1 MKKPN
6 HLKRAAAVLSAL
18 LAFAGLSQSANAQL
32 ITINAG
38 KFTINAQGYSAS
50 VLTANLGDSAPNA
63 ETSTSGSLED
73 SWGIFQITS
82 ILDGD
87 VVDYTSNST
96 YELWGMYYNS
106 VDQNVA
112 SFGNQILFESEGL
125 KLDIYRRNVVDT
137 GDAVWQT
144 VFNQGLAG
152 RIDLDSY
159 TGITDVGTLVF
170 QSSLVGTMDSDYNTS
185 TFTTN
190 AEGNLAVSGVNTLF
204 NINPS
209 LLTFALAGTTTEVP
223 SNWTVEFGGP
233 IIGLSNAVPEP
244 STYGLMA
251 AGALVGIIALRR
263 RGQKRVQA

>member
-6 HLKRAAAVLSAL
+6 QLKRAAAVLTAL
-18 LAFAGLSQSANAQL
+18 FAFAGLSQTANAQL

-50 VLTANLGDSAPNA
+50 VLTANPGDFAPGGL
-63 ETSTSGSLED
+63 TSTSGALED
-73 SWGIFQITS
+73 TWGIFQITS

-96 YELWGMYYNS
+96 YELWGMFYNS
-106 VDQNVA
+106 VDQNAA
-112 SFGNQILFESEGL
+112 SFGNQVLFEATGL

-137 GDAVWQT
+137 GDSVWQT
-144 VFNQGLAG
+144 VFNQGIGG

-159 TGITDVGTLVF
+159 AGITDVGTLVF
-170 QSSLVGTMDSDYNTS
+170 QSSLAGTMDSDYNTS

-204 NINPS
+204 NIDPG

-233 IIGLSNAVPEP
+233 IIGLTNAVPEP

-251 AGALVGIIALRR
+251 AGALVAIVALRR
-263 RGQKRVQA
+263 RSQKRAQA